1 MAQCKDCI
9 HNDICQF
16 YKALCVNVICYPCGF
31 YEAKSNEELFK
42 QALVEGLNRRF
53 DKTIE
58 EAKRIEEI
66 ANDINMHCCSL
77 AEQFCGETSCNAC
90 LTNFLY
96 NVGYRKHNKGNW
108 EKYGN
113 KRTCSKCNFTYFT
126 GDDGFK
132 YCPECGVKVRYI
144 D

>member
-1 MAQCKDCI
+1 MTVHELIDLIDEKENICI
-9 HNDICQF
+9 EDIDKLIDDAELYCGSSGDLKENSPIMNMKIIGIVAINDL
-16 YKALCVNVICYPCGF
+16 LCACV
-31 YEAKSNEELFK
+31 
-42 QALVEGLNRRF
+42 R
-53 DKTIE
+53 KT
-58 EAKRIEEI
+58 
-66 ANDINMHCCSL
+66 
-77 AEQFCGETSCNAC
+77 T
-90 LTNFLY
+90 
-96 NVGYRKHNKGNW
+96 KHYW